1 MAQFPAL
8 PLWTDAYIADTQ
20 HLTNEEHGVYLR
32 LLMFAWR
39 TPDCSLP
46 DDDRRLALM
55 VGVTPK
61 KWASL
66 KTAVMVFWSLED
78 GRWMQKRLT
87 AEREFVERNRK
98 QKSAAGVASSEAKAL
113 KKKETASTAVAE
125 PWVTATSTER
135 QQPIPIPINK
145 NILSETG
152 SDNAPEKKGKISYPE
167 AFESFWNVYP
177 RSANMAKK
185 EAFDAWKKLTAE
197 EREQCLRAIPGY
209 IAFLKTKP
217 TLETIHAC
225 RFISKRRF
233 EGFASA
239 AGEAPAV
246 VDDEKWLK
254 RLRYGRREGAWSS
267 ASWGPCPGQ
276 PGSLVPLALLE
287 SGDGEGWSEMEVAA

>member
-66 KTAVMVFWSLED
+66 KNAVMVFWSLED

-87 AEREFVERNRK
+87 SEREFVERNRK
-98 QKSAAGVASSEAKAL
+98 QKSAAGFASSEAKAL
-113 KKKETASTAVAE
+113 KKRDAASTAVAE
-125 PWVTATSTER
+125 PLVTATSTER

-152 SDNAPEKKGKISYPE
+152 SDRQRKSKSPARYSE
-167 AFESFWNVYP
+167 AFEAFWEAYP
-177 RSANMAKK
+177 RTPNMSKSKAM
-185 EAFDAWKKLTAE
+185 DGWKKLTEDECTA
-197 EREQCLRAIPGY
+197 CHRAVPAY
-209 IAFLKTKP
+209 KAFLASKP
-217 TLETIHAC
+217 DHPTMHATT
-225 RFISKRRF
+225 FINERRF
-233 EGFASA
+233 EGFLA
-239 AGEAPAV
+239 ANAPTSMA
-246 VDDEKWLK
+246 VDDARWMT
-254 RLRYGRREGAWSS
+254 RLNYARTSRTWDFAK
-267 ASWGPCPGQ
+267 WGPCPGSD
-276 PGSLVPLALLE
+276 GCLVPASLLQA
-287 SGDGEGWSEMEVAA
+287 GDGDGWTKYAVAA

>member
-66 KTAVMVFWSLED
+66 KAAVMVFWSLEN

-87 AEREFVERNRK
+87 AEREFVERSRK
-98 QKSAAGVASSEAKAL
+98 QKSAAGIASSEAKAL
-113 KKKETASTAVAE
+113 KKRDATSTAVAE
-125 PWVTATSTER
+125 PLVTATSTER
-135 QQPIPIPINK
+135 QQPIPIPIYN

-152 SDNAPEKKGKISYPE
+152 SDNAAGKKGEIAYPE
-167 AFESFWNVYP
+167 AFESFWSAYP
-177 RSANMAKK
+177 KTPNMSKK
-185 EAFDAWKKLTAE
+185 EAFDSWKKLTAE
-197 EREQCLRAIPGY
+197 EREQCIRAVPGY
-209 IAFLKTKP
+209 VAFLKSKP

-233 EGFASA
+233 EGHA
-239 AGEAPAV
+239 AAPVEQLAA

-254 RLRYGRREGAWSS
+254 RLRQGRNLRKWSVRD
-267 ASWGPCPGQ
+267 WGPRPGND
-276 PGSLVPLALLE
+276 GCLVPANLLE
-287 SGDGEGWSEMEVAA
+287 PGDGDGWTEFEVAA

>member
-66 KTAVMVFWSLED
+66 KAAVMVFWSLEN

-87 AEREFVERNRK
+87 AEREFVERSRK
-98 QKSAAGVASSEAKAL
+98 QKSAAGIASSEAKAL
-113 KKKETASTAVAE
+113 KKRDATSTAVAE
-125 PWVTATSTER
+125 PLVTATSTER
-135 QQPIPIPINK
+135 QQPIPIPIYN

-152 SDNAPEKKGKISYPE
+152 SDNAAGKKRKIAYPE
-167 AFESFWNVYP
+167 AFESFWSAYP
-177 RSANMAKK
+177 KTLNMSKK
-185 EAFDAWKKLTAE
+185 EAFDSWKKLTAE
-197 EREQCLRAIPGY
+197 EREQCIRAVPGY
-209 IAFLKTKP
+209 VAFLKSKP

-233 EGFASA
+233 EGFVATAISSA
-239 AGEAPAV
+239 AA
-246 VDDEKWLK
+246 VDDARWATRLNYARHHGKWDFA
-254 RLRYGRREGAWSS
+254 G
-267 ASWGPCPGQ
+267 WGPCPGSD
-276 PGSLVPLALLE
+276 GCLVPASLLQA
-287 SGDGEGWSEMEVAA
+287 GDGDGWTKFEVAA

>member
-66 KTAVMVFWSLED
+66 KNAVMVFWSLED

-87 AEREFVERNRK
+87 SEREFVERNRK
-98 QKSAAGVASSEAKAL
+98 QKSAAGFASSEAKAL
-113 KKKETASTAVAE
+113 KKRDAASTAVAE
-125 PWVTATSTER
+125 PLVTATSTER

-152 SDNAPEKKGKISYPE
+152 SDNVAEKKRKIAYPE
-167 AFESFWNVYP
+167 AFESFWSAYP
-177 RSANMAKK
+177 KTPNMSKK
-185 EAFDAWKKLTAE
+185 EAFDSWKRLTTE
-197 EREQCLRAIPGY
+197 EREQCIRAVPGY
-209 IAFLKTKP
+209 VAFLKTKP

-233 EGFASA
+233 EGHA
-239 AGEAPAV
+239 AAPVEQLAF

-254 RLRYGRREGAWSS
+254 RLRHGRNLRKWSVQD
-267 ASWGPCPGQ
+267 WGPRPGND
-276 PGSLVPLALLE
+276 GCLVPANLLE
-287 SGDGEGWSEMEVAA
+287 PGDGDGWTELEVAA